1 MKTQKVTMMKKVKE
15 ATDNHAALKKQRA
28 QELASLKKQL
38 LKKERE
44 NDKLKRDYKKKDIF
58 AKRKQEEL
66 NAIQIRV
73 KMDEKKKKDAAKVR
87 NQSKQ
92 IDLDKIRN
100 WILENTSTMVDY
112 HELQSEKFK
121 EEEQC

>member
-1 MKTQKVTMMKKVKE
+1 MSFF
-15 ATDNHAALKKQRA
+15 
-28 QELASLKKQL
+28 SLIDRS
-38 LKKERE
+38 KERE

-87 NQSKQ
+87 N
-92 IDLDKIRN
+92 
-100 WILENTSTMVDY
+100 
-112 HELQSEKFK
+112 
-121 EEEQC
+121 